1 MATDALLERR
11 YRVLGRNSPLFYEK
25 PINLV
30 RGEGVWVYDADGRR
44 YLDAYNNVPH
54 VGHCHPRVV
63 AALSRQAGILN
74 THTRYLHE
82 GVVAYAERLTA
93 TFDPSLSM
101 AMFTCTGS
109 EANELALRMIRECS
123 GGMGV
128 IGTAHAYH
136 GNSAAVIQLGS
147 VFTPPEKR
155 GPYVR
160 TVPVMDPYRDRAGR
174 SDDELATAYADD
186 VKRAID
192 SFAAAGV
199 RFAGLLFC
207 TSFSSEGL
215 PDLPAGFM
223 AKALA
228 HVHAAGGYFI
238 ADEVQSG
245 FGRFGSHM
253 WGYQKLGVVPD
264 LVTLGKPMGNG
275 HPLAGV
281 IARRDLVESF
291 TSANMYF
298 NTFAGNPVSAAV
310 GTAVLDVLR
319 DERLPENAAT
329 VGKYTLERLAALG
342 SRYELIG
349 DVRGAGLFFAVELV
363 RDRRAKTPAADAARR
378 VVNLMRD
385 RGVLISRIGPGD
397 NILKIRPPMPFS
409 TENAD
414 LLVETLDGVLRDLDP
429 AGKPRTND

>member
-1 MATDALLERR
+1 MGTEGLLERR
-11 YRVLGRNSPLFYEK
+11 YRVIGRNSPLFYDR
-25 PINLV
+25 PLNLV
-30 RGEGVWVYDADGRR
+30 RGEGVWVFDAEGKR

-54 VGHCHPRVV
+54 VGHCHPHVV
-63 AALSRQAGILN
+63 GALARQAAVLN
-74 THTRYLHE
+74 TNTRYLHE
-82 GVVAYAERLTA
+82 GVVAYAERLTSKFEPA
-93 TFDPSLSM
+93 LSM

-109 EANELALRMIRECS
+109 EANELALRIVRECT
-123 GGMGV
+123 GGMGI

-136 GNSAAVIQLGS
+136 GNTAAVIELGS

-174 SDDELATAYADD
+174 SDGELASAYADD
-186 VKRAID
+186 VRRAID

-199 RFAGLLFC
+199 PFAGLLYC

-215 PDLPAGFM
+215 PTLPAGFM

-228 HVHAAGGYFI
+228 HVHAAGGLFI

-264 LVTLGKPMGNG
+264 VVTLGKPMGNG
-275 HPLAGV
+275 HPLAGL
-281 IARRDLVESF
+281 IARRELVERF
-291 TSANMYF
+291 TAQNMYF

-310 GTAVLDVLR
+310 GMAVLDVLEN
-319 DERLPENAAT
+319 ERLLENALN
-329 VGKYTLERLAALG
+329 VGRYTLERLGKLADK
-342 SRYELIG
+342 YEVIG

-363 RDRRAKTPAADAARR
+363 SDLGSKAPAPDATKRL
-378 VVNLMRD
+378 VNLMRE
-385 RGVLISRIGPGD
+385 RGVLISRIGPHD
-397 NILKIRPPMPFS
+397 NILKIRPPMLFS
-409 TENAD
+409 RANAD
-414 LLVETLDGVLRDLDP
+414 LLVETLDGAFRDL
-429 AGKPRTND
+429 